1 MGDEIMM
8 QAGCILG
15 ERQSHRH
22 LDRAFPSSLDA
33 LTVTDPSLYRGSVVS
48 HPKFLPTAQPRT
60 CSPISR
66 SSQPQCYLTTSS
78 LLGPQCPLPTQSPPR
93 ARGYFLPDLFSRIFK
108 SHYMQQKA
116 SF

>member
-1 MGDEIMM
+1 MGDEIMT

-48 HPKFLPTAQPRT
+48 HPKFLPTAQPGTSMSNRGDNEGKPSLGLVT
-60 CSPISR
+60 VAPSAGQINPSVT
-66 SSQPQCYLTTSS
+66 SQ
-78 LLGPQCPLPTQSPPR
+78 LPPS
-93 ARGYFLPDLFSRIFK
+93 
-108 SHYMQQKA
+108 
-116 SF
+116 